1 MTARARN
8 LKTLLALREARSQR
22 AESAL
27 ARQNAQCAAA
37 RAHADA
43 ATTRVIEHKSWQETR
58 ERELIG
64 GLLGR
69 IATVNQIERVR
80 DAFAAL
86 DAQSEMLE
94 RREREAGQAVR
105 AALEVKQALAADRSQ
120 RRREEDKMSALVA
133 RDRLSASRRRELLEE
148 AHQEERVRVADRR

>member
-1 MTARARN
+1 MTTRTRN
-8 LKTLLALREARSQR
+8 LQTLLALREARSQR
-22 AESAL
+22 AENAL

-43 ATTRVIEHKSWQETR
+43 ATARVVAHKSWQETR

-69 IATVNQIERVR
+69 VATVNHIERVR

-86 DAQSEMLE
+86 DAQGEMLE
-94 RREREAGQAVR
+94 RTEREAGQAMR
-105 AALEVKQALAADRSQ
+105 TALELKQALAADRNQ
-120 RRREEDKMSALVA
+120 RQREQDKMSALVA
-133 RDRLSASRRRELLEE
+133 RERLSAIRRCELLEE
-148 AHQEERVRVADRR
+148 ALEEERVRVADR